1 MYTLYGSFTSRAF
14 RVAWMLEEIGQPYD
28 VVVSGPHGAAIM
40 AVNPTGKIPALAVEG
55 KILTDSVAIMTYLGD
70 RHGAMTHPAGTL
82 DRAEQDA
89 LTHTLNDEFDSLLW
103 TATRL
108 GRILPEEY
116 LAPQAIPG
124 LKWEFARHLDR
135 LAERMKGPFLQGDEM
150 THADILATHCLNWAA
165 VAKFPMENE
174 KMRSYAKTMTRRDAY
189 RRARKKM
196 EAAAES

>member
-28 VVVSGPHGAAIM
+28 VVVSGPHGAAIL
-40 AVNPTGKIPALAVEG
+40 AVNPTGKIPALAVDG

-70 RHGAMTHPAGTL
+70 KHEAMTYPAGTL
-82 DRAEQDA
+82 ERAEQDA
-89 LTHTLNDEFDSLLW
+89 LTHTLNEEFDSLLW
-103 TATRL
+103 TAARY
-108 GRILPEEY
+108 GRIMPEEY
-116 LAPQAIPG
+116 RAPQVVPG

-135 LAERMKGPFLQGDEM
+135 LGNRMKGPFLQGDKM

-165 VAKFPMENE
+165 IAKFPMDNE
-174 KMRSYAKTMTRRDAY
+174 KMRAYAKEMSNCDAY

-196 EAAAES
+196 EEAAEG